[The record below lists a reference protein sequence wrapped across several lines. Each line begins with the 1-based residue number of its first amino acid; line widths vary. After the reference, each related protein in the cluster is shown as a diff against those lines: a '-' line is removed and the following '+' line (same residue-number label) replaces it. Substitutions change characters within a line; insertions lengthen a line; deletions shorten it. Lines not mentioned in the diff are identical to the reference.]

1 MTFLVIDIGSS
12 SVRSLLF
19 DDDASLIDG
28 AVVSRAHDFVT
39 DSDGQA
45 VADPLDIQRLVEACV
60 DDILQHPLAGSIRAV
75 GMATFVGHW
84 LGLDKQGAAC
94 TAAMTY
100 ADTRGRRDLPPLLE
114 KLDDNSDAY
123 HQATGCMLHPAYL
136 PAQYA
141 YWRRARPE
149 SLAKIHRIA
158 DIGGC
163 LYRQW
168 FGREMP
174 MSYSVAS
181 WSGLLETGRRQWHQG
196 YLRRLC
202 PGLAEKLPKLADYD
216 EIQFGLA
223 GHYAERWKTLRD
235 APFFLALGDGAAANV
250 GSGAVDR
257 RHIALTVGTT
267 AALRAVREIETAP
280 KGLWCYLLCADMPL
294 VGGATS
300 EGGNVYQ
307 WVTEELGLDENGLEA
322 QLGRR
327 APDAHGLTALPLL
340 AGERS
345 PGWHPDASGTLHG
358 IRRHTSRL
366 DILQAQLEAVAIRL
380 SLIFD
385 TLKDDESIV
394 MAAGGALQSS
404 PAWAQMIANAFDAPI
419 HLLAEAEATARG
431 VALMMRRR
439 LDGIA
444 LDAAPVRVRRAVMPN
459 PKHVG
464 RFRAARARQVE
475 LYARLYG

>member
-19 DDDASLIDG
+19 DDDASLIEG
-28 AVVSRAHDFVT
+28 AVCSRGHDFVT

-45 VADPLDIQRLVEACV
+45 VADPLDIQRLVESCI
-60 DDILQHPLAGSIRAV
+60 DDILQHPLAGAIRAV
-75 GMATFVGHW
+75 GMAAFVGHW
-84 LGLDKQGAAC
+84 LGLDEQGAAC

-100 ADTRGRRDLPPLLE
+100 ADTRSRRDMPTLLA
-114 KLDDNSDAY
+114 KLDDPDAY
-123 HQATGCMLHPAYL
+123 HQATGCMPHPAYL

-149 SLAKIHRIA
+149 SLEKIHRIA

-202 PGLAEKLPKLADYD
+202 PGLAEKLPPLADYD
-216 EIQFGLA
+216 ELQFGLVDP
-223 GHYAERWKTLRD
+223 YAERWKALRD

-267 AALRAVREIETAP
+267 AALRVFKPIERAP
-280 KGLWCYLLCADMPL
+280 RGLWRYLLCADKPL

-307 WVTEELGLDENGLEA
+307 WVMEELGLDEDGLEA

-327 APDAHGLTALPLL
+327 VPDGHGLTALPLL

-358 IRRHTSRL
+358 IRRHTSKL
-366 DILQAQLEAVAIRL
+366 DILQAQLEAVAMRL
-380 SLIFD
+380 SLVFEM
-385 TLKDDESIV
+385 LKDETSVV
-394 MAAGGALQSS
+394 MAGGGALQSS
-404 PAWAQMIANAFDAPI
+404 PAWAQMIANAFDAPL
-419 HLLAEAEATARG
+419 HLLAEAEVTARG
-431 VALMMRRR
+431 VALMLRHR

-444 LDAAPVRVRRAVMPN
+444 LDATPPKIHRVVRPN
-459 PKHVG
+459 PKHV
-464 RFRAARARQVE
+464 RVFRAARARQVE
-475 LYARLYG
+475 LYRRLYG